1 MKRLD
6 RTWIKGLF
14 WVVIRVEDTFSVLV
28 WDLRKVEEG
37 RGKNSLSNLLT
48 NTMQIVVGECKALEN
63 VVWDAIRKTLCS

>member
-28 WDLRKVEEG
+28 WDPRKVEEG
-37 RGKNSLSNLLT
+37 RGKNFLSNLLT

>member
-28 WDLRKVEEG
+28 WDFRKVEEG
-37 RGKNSLSNLLT
+37 RGKNSLSNLPT